1 MGHGEEGRDS
11 LIDQRSADA
20 RAAPRL
26 TGPSSLLWKT
36 VLDSRRAFVL
46 VIGFLAFV
54 LLTGAA
60 AVASAFGTVETR
72 QEMVSLSQALPSVF
86 QGMLGPPVGLDTLGG
101 LIEWRYNVIIALL
114 MPIWSIVAL
123 SSTLAGEASR
133 GSLELVAT
141 TTLSRRRI
149 ALEKLAGH
157 VGTLAVAMTVF
168 AVMLWLSGIVFAT
181 LPGDEIA
188 PTAAAGY
195 AALAFLL
202 ILAPGAI
209 AFAAAPFVGR
219 GAAAGL
225 GGFAMVV
232 GYFLN
237 GYRSSIGLFETISP
251 ISWFSWTGGHIPLA
265 GRDDWTGLVALGVLV
280 VALLAVGVIAFDRR
294 DVGRTI
300 RVPAPHLP
308 RALVGLRGPLGR
320 TFGERIPTASAW
332 GLGIGL
338 YVLLI
343 AATSREM
350 VAAIRDIPVVDQMM
364 KFLYPDIDYTSVGG
378 VLQLVFVEFG
388 VVMFGFTA
396 ATIVGGWASEETSG
410 RLEVILA
417 APISRASWLVRSG
430 LGAYAAILLA
440 AAIVGIATAV
450 GSASQASD
458 PLTPAIGSGV
468 LALYGLA
475 WAGVGIAVGGLT
487 RASLAAPTIIVL
499 TVGTFLIAL
508 FATALKLP
516 DWVADLALPGH
527 YGRPMVGDW
536 DPIGIVA
543 SLALAVG
550 GLLVGAWGLSRR
562 DVRG

>member
-1 MGHGEEGRDS
+1 VGHGEEGRDS
-11 LIDQRSADA
+11 LIDRRSVGAGA
-20 RAAPRL
+20 SPRL

-36 VLDSRRAFVL
+36 ILDSRRALVL
-46 VIGFLAFV
+46 AVGFLAFV

-60 AVASAFGTVETR
+60 AVVSAFGTAEAR

-86 QGMLGPPVGLDTLGG
+86 QGLLGPAVGLDTLGG

-114 MPIWSIVAL
+114 MPIWSIAAL
-123 SSTLAGEASR
+123 SSTIAGEASR

-149 ALEKLAGH
+149 ALEKLFGH
-157 VGTLAVAMTVF
+157 VGVVAMTMVLF
-168 AVMLWLSGIVFAT
+168 AVMLWSSGVVFAT
-181 LPGDEIA
+181 LPGDAIA
-188 PTAAAGY
+188 PSAAAGY

-225 GGFAMVV
+225 AGFAMVV
-232 GYFLN
+232 GYFVN
-237 GYRSSIGLFETISP
+237 GYRSSIALFETISP
-251 ISWFSWTGGHIPLA
+251 VSWFSWTRNHIPLA
-265 GRDDWTGLVALGVLV
+265 GRDDWSGLVALGVLV
-280 VALLAVGVIAFDRR
+280 AALLIIGVAAFDRR

-300 RVPAPHLP
+300 RVPVPHLP
-308 RALVGLRGPLGR
+308 QVLVGLRGPLGR

-343 AATSREM
+343 AATSQEM
-350 VAAIRDIPVVDQMM
+350 VAAMRDIPVIDQMM

-378 VLQLVFVEFG
+378 ILQLVFIEFG
-388 VVMFGFTA
+388 VVVFGFAA

-417 APISRASWLVRSG
+417 APISRASWLVRTG
-430 LGAYAAILLA
+430 LGAYVAILLA
-440 AAIVGIATAV
+440 AVIVGIAAAV
-450 GSASQASD
+450 GAASQGSD
-458 PLTPAIGSGV
+458 PVAPAIGAGV

-487 RASLAAPTIIVL
+487 RASLAAPTVIVL

-536 DPIGIVA
+536 DPFGIVA

>member
-11 LIDQRSADA
+11 LIVQRPADA
-20 RAAPRL
+20 GAVPRL
-26 TGPSSLLWKT
+26 RGPSGVLWKT
-36 VLDSRRAFVL
+36 VLDSRRAFALAV
-46 VIGFLAFV
+46 GFLAFV

-60 AVASAFGTVETR
+60 AVVSAFGTAAAR

-86 QGMLGPPVGLDTLGG
+86 QGLLGPAVGLDTLGG
-101 LIEWRYNVIIALL
+101 LVEWRYNVIIALL

-149 ALEKLAGH
+149 ALEKLAAH
-157 VGTLAVAMTVF
+157 VGVVAIVMVLL
-168 AVMLWLSGIVFAT
+168 AVMLWVSGVVFGT
-181 LPGDEIA
+181 LPGDAIA
-188 PTAAAGY
+188 PSAAAGY
-195 AALAFLL
+195 AVLAFLL
-202 ILAPGAI
+202 ILAPGSV

-225 GGFAMVV
+225 AGFAMVV
-232 GYFLN
+232 GYFVN
-237 GYRSSIGLFETISP
+237 GYRSSIALFETISP
-251 ISWFSWTGGHIPLA
+251 ISWFSWTRGHIPLA
-265 GRDDWTGLVALGVLV
+265 GREDWSGLIGLGALVLV
-280 VALLAVGVIAFDRR
+280 LLVVGVVAFERR

-308 RALVGLRGPLGR
+308 SFLVGLRGPFGR

-343 AATSREM
+343 AATSKEM
-350 VAAIRDIPVVDQMM
+350 VAAMRDIPVIDQMM
-364 KFLYPDIDYTSVGG
+364 KYLYPDIDYTTVGG
-378 VLQLVFVEFG
+378 ILQLVFLEFG
-388 VVMFGFTA
+388 VVVFGFAA

-417 APISRASWLVRSG
+417 APMSRTAWLVRSG

-440 AAIVGIATAV
+440 AAIVGVAAAV
-450 GSASQASD
+450 GATSQGSD
-458 PLTPAIGSGV
+458 PVAPAIGAGV

-475 WAGVGIAVGGLT
+475 WAGVGIAVGGLR
-487 RASLAAPTIIVL
+487 RASIASPTVIVL
-499 TVGTFLIAL
+499 TVGTFLITL

-536 DPIGIVA
+536 DPVGVVVSA
-543 SLALAVG
+543 GLAVG

>member
-1 MGHGEEGRDS
+1 MTAARVELGGRS
-11 LIDQRSADA
+11 GVSR
-20 RAAPRL
+20 RL
-26 TGPSSLLWKT
+26 TGASSLFSKT
-36 VLDSRRAFVL
+36 LLDSRRALVL
-46 VIGFLAFV
+46 AAGFLAFV

-60 AVASAFGTVETR
+60 AVASAFGTAQAR
-72 QEMVSLSQALPSVF
+72 QEMVQLSQALPSVF
-86 QGMLGPPVGLDTLGG
+86 QGMLGPAVGLDTLGG
-101 LIEWRYNVIIALL
+101 LIEWRYNVIVALL

-123 SSTLAGEASR
+123 SSTIAGEASR

-157 VGTLAVAMTVF
+157 VASVGVAMVLF
-168 AVMLWLSGIVFAT
+168 AVMLWVAGIVFAT

-188 PTAAAGY
+188 PTAAAAY
-195 AALAFLL
+195 AVLAFLL
-202 ILAPGAI
+202 ILAPGAV

-225 GGFAMVV
+225 AGFVMVV
-232 GYFLN
+232 GYFVN

-251 ISWFSWTGGHIPLA
+251 LSWFSWTRNHIPLA
-265 GRDDWTGLVALGVLV
+265 GRDDWSGLVALGALV
-280 VALLAVGVIAFDRR
+280 VVLLVVGVAAFERR

-343 AATSREM
+343 AATSQEM
-350 VAAIRDIPVVDQMM
+350 VAAMREIPIIDQMM

-378 VLQLVFVEFG
+378 ILQLVFVEFG
-388 VVMFGFTA
+388 VVVFGFAA
-396 ATIVGGWASEETSG
+396 ATIVGGWASEETST

-417 APISRASWLVRSG
+417 APMSRETWLVRSG

-440 AAIVGIATAV
+440 AAIVAGAAAV
-450 GSASQASD
+450 GAASQGSD
-458 PLTPAIGSGV
+458 PVAPAIGAGV

-487 RASLAAPTIIVL
+487 RASRAAPTVIVL
-499 TVGTFLIAL
+499 TIGTFLITL

-527 YGRPMVGDW
+527 YGRPMVGEW
-536 DPIGIVA
+536 DPVGVVA
-543 SLALAVG
+543 SLILAVG
-550 GLLVGAWGLSRR
+550 GLAVGAWGLSRR
-562 DVRG
+562 DVRA